1 MSGEVIITGISGTTL
16 STYEES
22 FIKNERIGG
31 VILFAKNFV
40 SPQQLGA
47 LVNEIQFLRDNV
59 PLFIA
64 VDQEGGRVQR
74 FKNEFTIIPP
84 MLNIAEK
91 SSPKLC
97 FEIHNIISE
106 ELIACGVNLNFS
118 PVCDILTKEA
128 NKAIGDRAFGRDAE
142 SVAKLVSAAIRGC
155 QVKGILTCAKHFPG
169 HGDTLIDSH
178 EELPVIN
185 LDLQTILDRE
195 LVPFRRAVKSKVDF
209 VMMSHLLFPAIDP
222 DYPCSLSEKVYNFL
236 RKELKFR
243 KLIITDDMEM
253 GAIIKKYSVEESSV
267 RAINAGADILIY
279 RSMENAQKA
288 LYAIKESLHKGTISE
303 KIFNEKIKR
312 IIQCKEKSLSNYSPL
327 NISDIKSQM
336 RVNEHQ
342 AFLASLA

>member
-1 MSGEVIITGISGTTL
+1 MNGW
-16 STYEES
+16 
-22 FIKNERIGG
+22 
-31 VILFAKNFV
+31 
-40 SPQQLGA
+40 
-47 LVNEIQFLRDNV
+47 
-59 PLFIA
+59 
-64 VDQEGGRVQR
+64 
-74 FKNEFTIIPP
+74 
-84 MLNIAEK
+84 
-91 SSPKLC
+91 
-97 FEIHNIISE
+97 
-106 ELIACGVNLNFS
+106 
-118 PVCDILTKEA
+118 
-128 NKAIGDRAFGRDAE
+128 
-142 SVAKLVSAAIRGC
+142 
-155 QVKGILTCAKHFPG
+155 
-169 HGDTLIDSH
+169 
-178 EELPVIN
+178 
-185 LDLQTILDRE
+185 
-195 LVPFRRAVKSKVDF
+195 
-209 VMMSHLLFPAIDP
+209 
-222 DYPCSLSEKVYNFL
+222 VYNFL